1 VLFDATVQSREA
13 DDVEAEPA
21 GSSAD
26 EAPSARRIHA
36 LERELA
42 ATREHLQTTIEERE
56 STLEEL
62 KGANEELQSSNE
74 ELQSTNEELETSK
87 EEMQST
93 NEELTTLNDELHSR
107 MAELSVLNDDLHNV
121 LSGVDNAVVVAG
133 LDLKIR
139 RYTAAAEK
147 LFHLLP
153 GDVGRGIGLLD
164 TFLGSISIEPKVVA
178 VIQNLGTFEEDLL
191 AANQRWYSLKIQPYK
206 TLDHSIRGALVTLV
220 DVDVRRRAQERTR
233 DIGAYASKFLAA
245 IGHPLLILDR
255 KQRVVWANDA
265 FFSMFQLTA
274 DETVGSTLATVG
286 THQFADSAL
295 TEQLN
300 RVFESATIFRN
311 FKMRIRVP
319 GRAELAAHVGGSQ
332 VPASAESLLA
342 LVSIEVSG
350 IDAVEG
356 AV

>member
-1 VLFDATVQSREA
+1 VRPSDEDEKEA
-13 DDVEAEPA
+13 PSVAP
-21 GSSAD
+21 SAD
-26 EAPSARRIHA
+26 EAPFARRIHA

-107 MAELSVLNDDLHNV
+107 MGELSVLNDDLHNV
-121 LSGVDNAVVVAG
+121 LAGVDNAVVVAG

-153 GDVGRGIGLLD
+153 GDVGRGIGVLD

-178 VIQNLGTFEEDLL
+178 VIQNLGTFEEDVL

-220 DVDVRRRAQERTR
+220 DVDVRRRTQERTR
-233 DIGAYASKFLAA
+233 DIGSYAAKFLAA
-245 IGHPLLILDR
+245 ISHPLLILDR
-255 KQRVVWANDA
+255 KLRVVWANDA
-265 FFSMFQLTA
+265 FLSMFQLTA
-274 DETVGSTLATVG
+274 DETVGGMLAAIG
-286 THQFADSAL
+286 ARQFADPGLAG
-295 TEQLN
+295 QLN
-300 RVFESATIFRN
+300 RVFESAAIFRD
-311 FKMRIRVP
+311 FKMRIRLPNRTDVSV
-319 GRAELAAHVGGSQ
+319 HVGGSQ

-342 LVSIEVSG
+342 LVSIEASRVEAGSG
-350 IDAVEG
+350 A
-356 AV
+356 A